1 MRLRACATLLL
12 YGATG
17 LLPAVMAAPCTRE
30 THKERSWSHLLL
42 DIGRA
47 LGMRGYKHS
56 STFAI
61 DLGMPQ
67 TGDGWL
73 WNLNG
78 WTMAESELSVVDREP
93 IQTFTTRP
101 ALFGTHIVTSPGLLG
116 HLLPL
121 NSFTVHDNHSLGEI
135 QTATPGAVP
144 YPITKDNTGCPPLRI
159 PDGHPRPSMNESWIA
174 LVMRGKCGFDEK
186 VRQAQ
191 RLGARAA
198 IVGGTS
204 PGPTGADELISMSPA
219 SDGRDIGIPAVYVTH
234 ATYMALIELIVTS
247 NMSTSGLRT
256 VSVVLGPEETWAWWS
271 PILSFAILLLL
282 PSIMTLVTLLV
293 HRVRAA
299 RHAARQRAP
308 GDVVRAL
315 PVRVW
320 TGAGWVSE
328 KDWVASHANETTPTP
343 DQGTTTPSQEPAP
356 QDSTRG
362 GDPQPAA
369 DPESAGFPNW
379 FASQGE
385 CAICLSSF
393 ARGDRVRVLPCSHV
407 FHVEEVDGWLLNRRK
422 VCPIC
427 KADVTHPAPRTAARV
442 FPVAVHPSDAENRT
456 VAGTGAGVLE
466 EGGESGVGSGVSP
479 GAPQNDGSSGWWVSG
494 PGRLWNS
501 GPRHWWQ
508 RAQERRGGVTERTP
522 LLS

>member
-1 MRLRACATLLL
+1 MKVGAYTTLLVC
-12 YGATG
+12 GA
-17 LLPAVMAAPCTRE
+17 AMVEAAPVIQQARDTI
-30 THKERSWSHLLL
+30 HHSWSQLVIG
-42 DIGRA
+42 IGRA
-47 LGMRGYKHS
+47 LGMRGHRQG
-56 STFAI
+56 STFAV

-67 TGDGWL
+67 TGDSWL

-78 WTMAESELSVVDREP
+78 WSMAESELSVVDQEP

-121 NSFTVHDNHSLGEI
+121 NSFTVHVNTTYDYFH
-135 QTATPGAVP
+135 ATTSGTVP
-144 YPITKDNTGCPPLRI
+144 YPLTKDNTGCPPLQI
-159 PDGHPRPSMNESWIA
+159 PDQHPRPSMNESWIA
-174 LVMRGKCGFDEK
+174 LVMRGGCGFDEK

-191 RLGARAA
+191 KLGARAA
-198 IVGGTS
+198 IVGGRPPTS
-204 PGPTGADELISMSPA
+204 TATDDLISMSPS

-234 ATYMALIELIVTS
+234 ATYSALIDLIVSS

-282 PSIMTLVTLLV
+282 PSIMTLVTLFV

-315 PVRVW
+315 PIRVW

-328 KDWVASHANETTPTP
+328 KDWVASHPHEPIPSHQEAASTPTREQR
-343 DQGTTTPSQEPAP
+343 DEETGQRTPEPE
-356 QDSTRG
+356 TEG
-362 GDPQPAA
+362 H
-369 DPESAGFPNW
+369 PNW
-379 FASQGE
+379 FASQAE
-385 CAICLSSF
+385 CAICLCSF

-407 FHVEEVDGWLLNRRK
+407 FHVEEVDGWLLNRKK

-427 KADVTHPAPRTAARV
+427 KADVTHPVPRTTPRI

-456 VAGTGAGVLE
+456 IARSGAGVLE
-466 EGGESGVGSGVSP
+466 GDDSGVGAATVLESRP
-479 GAPQNDGSSGWWVSG
+479 WWGSRLWSSG
-494 PGRLWNS
+494 PG
-501 GPRHWWQ
+501 HWWQ
-508 RAQERRGGVTERTP
+508 RVQQRRQGATERTP
-522 LLS
+522 LLVT